1 MQTCTSVAVRPR
13 SGAGVY
19 RDESDRHASLHRQLS
34 RRSLGSAAISRD
46 TVAVATGADAAGGG
60 GGRRRRRRRR
70 RFVGL
75 HRRVSISR
83 LVAVGQLAAGRQA
96 APPSLRRGLP
106 RRRRAAVDKG
116 RRRAAVDKGRRR
128 AAVDKGRRRRRFVA
142 QRFVVVTS
150 DGIFLTDNFR
160 VLISNEALF

>member
-1 MQTCTSVAVRPR
+1 MQTCTSAAVRPR

-19 RDESDRHASLHRQLS
+19 RDESDRHASSHRQLS

-46 TVAVATGADAAGGG
+46 TVAVAAGADAAGGRG
-60 GGRRRRRRRR
+60 RRRRRRRRR

-96 APPSLRRGLP
+96 APPSSRRGLP

-116 RRRAAVDKGRRR
+116 RRRAAVDKWRR